1 MSTFNRGLDDAFVD
15 ALNQEYEKDGWWRQ
29 FVDDRDIFL
38 AIREN
43 HVNAYYRGCSLLR
56 LDWKANAIVGKTHYK
71 YLLNSALDRPYVE
84 IVDGRAN
91 LRDDTRSLFLSGL
104 NNIGALKKAAEPYAG
119 PEKSGVHDIL
129 ASNPNILDVEIAF
142 GTGGTD
148 ESDPSAPRVDF
159 AAIQDSG
166 EDAKIVFFEVK
177 HFDNGDLR
185 ASGDVEPKVIQQI
198 ETYSRLLRENRNAVI
213 DSYRRVC
220 RNLLGLRGLEERY
233 ATLEPAFPR

>member
-15 ALNQEYEKDGWWRQ
+15 ALNQEYEKDGWWCQ

-71 YLLNSALDRPYVE
+71 YLLNPALDRPYVE

-159 AAIQDSG
+159 AAIQDTG
-166 EDAKIVFFEVK
+166 EDAKIVF
-177 HFDNGDLR
+177 
-185 ASGDVEPKVIQQI
+185 
-198 ETYSRLLRENRNAVI
+198 SR
-213 DSYRRVC
+213 
-220 RNLLGLRGLEERY
+220 
-233 ATLEPAFPR
+233 